1 MHRVSTF
8 IKHKVA
14 SKVRALARSS
24 SIALKPKADG
34 GDVFEAAAAA
44 VRAVATKGAGW
55 VLVPLSDFGR
65 SVTPIS
71 TGGILC
77 PPHYYVPP
85 GFLDLPMALLLLYVD
100 VVVRDAVS
108 EDGNARWAI

>member
-44 VRAVATKGAGW
+44 VRAVATKGAGRG
-55 VLVPLSDFGR
+55 LVPLSDFGR

-71 TGGILC
+71 TGGDIMPTTLLC
-77 PPHYYVPP
+77 PPP
-85 GFLDLPMALLLLYVD
+85 GF
-100 VVVRDAVS
+100 
-108 EDGNARWAI
+108 